1 MSFSDTTPIQSDD
14 LTQKQLFEAI
24 FQNATMGIIITD
36 QTGKITLA
44 NKFALESFSYSEKEL
59 LGKRVEDIIPS
70 RFHHHHVDYRNH
82 YNAHAE
88 TRAMGTGRDLYGLRK
103 DGSEFPVEVSL
114 SPFKKGDQLLVI
126 AFIIDITVRKEKELA
141 EKEYERAL
149 ISLNKEKELNEMK
162 SKFISM
168 ASHEFK
174 TPLSTILSSASLIS
188 KYPKENERAHRE
200 KHVARIKAS
209 VSHLNSTLN
218 DFLDFGRIENGKIPV
233 HFTSFPLEDLLTEVL
248 SELEHS
254 VALDRNIQVSISAAL
269 IIYTDRHLLKNIL
282 LNLLSNALKFSEKD
296 KPVEISCYQQG
307 HSTRIII
314 TDHGVGIAS
323 EDNKQV
329 YNLFYRGNNVLHIA
343 GTGLGLAIVSRY
355 VDLIHA
361 KLNFTSTIGE
371 GTTFTLTLSDEKDST
386 D

>member
-1 MSFSDTTPIQSDD
+1 MSLSNMSAMQSDD

-24 FQNATMGIIITD
+24 FQNATMGIIIAD
-36 QTGKITLA
+36 QTGQIVLA
-44 NKFALESFSYSEKEL
+44 NKFALESFGYSEKEL

-88 TRAMGTGRDLYGLRK
+88 TRAMGTGRDLFGLRK

-188 KYPKENERAHRE
+188 KYPRENEQPHRD

-233 HFTSFPLEDLLTEVL
+233 HFTPFNLESLLTEVM

-254 VALDRNIQVSISAAL
+254 IALDRIINMAISPDQ
-269 IIYTDRHLLKNIL
+269 IIHTDRHLLKTIL
-282 LNLLSNALKFSEKD
+282 LNLLSNALKFSNKEM
-296 KPVEISCYQQG
+296 PVEISSIQQAG
-307 HSTRIII
+307 TTKISV
-314 TDHGVGIAS
+314 TDHGVGIAA

-361 KLNFTSTIGE
+361 KLNFTSKLGE
-371 GTTFTLTLSDEKDST
+371 GTTFTLTLSDEKDTT